1 MKHILSDEEAV
12 ERVKAG
18 DRDSYAVLADRYRL
32 RLHRLARGFVRQS
45 ADVEDAVQAA
55 HLQAW
60 QHFHQYEGRSP
71 YVHWMTT
78 ITINEVRTAYRRNRV
93 GAAAEELED
102 RHKAPDP
109 NPEQAAIGKD
119 LVRVVENALARIPQA
134 YSSVFRMRE
143 MAELSTAE
151 TGQSLG
157 LSEACVKSRLLRAR
171 SMLRRVVETELRGS
185 GCRRARRPQ
194 GDIDF
199 GGLHPQTGS
208 VA

>member
-1 MKHILSDEEAV
+1 MKPMPSDEEAV
-12 ERVKAG
+12 EQVKAG
-18 DRDSYAVLADRYRL
+18 DRDSYGVLAMRYQPRL
-32 RLHRLARGFVRQS
+32 RRLAQAFMRHS

-60 QHFHQYEGRSP
+60 QHIDQYEGRSP

-93 GAAAEELED
+93 GVAAEELED
-102 RHKAPDP
+102 HYTAPGP
-109 NPEQAAIGKD
+109 NPEQAAIGKEI
-119 LVRVVENALARIPQA
+119 VRVVESALDRIPPA

-143 MAELSTAE
+143 MADLSTAE
-151 TGQSLG
+151 TGRSLG

-171 SMLRRVVETELRGS
+171 SMLRRVIEMELRGS
-185 GCRRARRPQ
+185 GRRWARRPQ
-194 GDIDF
+194 EVFAF
-199 GGLHPQTGS
+199 GGLDQQTGS

>member
-1 MKHILSDEEAV
+1 MEPLLSDEEAV
-12 ERVKAG
+12 EKVRAG
-18 DRDSYAVLADRYRL
+18 DRDSYGVLAVRHQP
-32 RLHRLARGFVRQS
+32 RLHRLASGFVRQA

-60 QHFHQYEGRSP
+60 QHFDQYEGRSP

-93 GAAAEELED
+93 GAATEELVD
-102 RHKAPDP
+102 RYMAPGP
-109 NPEQAAIGKD
+109 NPEQAAMGKEI
-119 LVRVVENALARIPQA
+119 LRVVESALDRIPRA

-151 TGQSLG
+151 TGRSLG

-185 GCRRARRPQ
+185 GCRGERHPQ
-194 GDIDF
+194 GVMTF
-199 GGLHPQTGS
+199 GGLHQQTGS